1 MTLTRR
7 KFLKWLGVGSLGIFG
22 GGATFAAW
30 KPSNFYY
37 KGPKSDHFNGVNFFN
52 PEGVAPRKLS
62 EVLKWQLSGG
72 KAKWPA
78 EYPSKYDKA
87 KPEPCV
93 DGDEI
98 KITMIGHATLLV
110 QVAGLNFIT
119 DPVFVERASPFQF
132 AGPKRVNP
140 PGVRFE
146 DLPPIDYVL
155 LSHNHYDHL
164 DLETLS
170 KLIVEHDA
178 TIITPL
184 GNDVI
189 VRDAHFSIREKI
201 GDWTVDHEPQFITG
215 DWGDVFKL
223 KNDTR
228 VHFEPAHHWSARGI
242 KDRRMALWAAFVLE
256 TPQGKIYHIGDTG
269 FHSGINYKALFQK
282 HGEMRASILP
292 IGAYEPRWF
301 MKGQHQN
308 PDEAVQ
314 GHLLCKSKITIAHH
328 WGTFQLTNEAIEAPL
343 EALVEA
349 KKKYGLIDEAFVILR
364 PGQTTD
370 V

>member
-1 MTLTRR
+1 MKRR
-7 KFLKWLGVGSLGIFG
+7 KFLKWFGLSAIGVFGS
-22 GGATFAAW
+22 GAAFAAW

-37 KGPKSDHFNGVNFFN
+37 KGPKSDHYNGVNFFN
-52 PEGVAPRKLS
+52 PEGVEPRKLT

-72 KAKWPA
+72 RAKWPDH
-78 EYPSKYDKA
+78 YPSPFDKA
-87 KPEPCV
+87 KPATRVE
-93 DGDEI
+93 GDDI

-119 DPVFVERASPFQF
+119 DPVFTERASPVQF
-132 AGPKRVNP
+132 VGPKRVNP

-164 DLETLS
+164 DLETLDRLV
-170 KLIVEHDA
+170 KEHDA
-178 TIITPL
+178 EIICPL

-189 VRDAHFSIREKI
+189 VSKKNVDAR
-201 GDWTVDHEPQFITG
+201 FIMG
-215 DWGDVFKL
+215 DWGDVVDL
-223 KNDTR
+223 KNKCR
-228 VHFEPAHHWSARGI
+228 VHFEPAHHWSARGV

-256 TPQGKIYHIGDTG
+256 TPQGKIYHVGDTG
-269 FHSGINYKALFQK
+269 FHDGINYKALAEK

-314 GHLLCKSKITIAHH
+314 GHLLCKSQTTIAHH

-343 EALVEA
+343 EALAEA
-349 KKKYGLIDEAFVILR
+349 KQKHGLADEAFVVLR
-364 PGQTTD
+364 PGE
-370 V
+370 VASI

>member
-1 MTLTRR
+1 MTRR
-7 KFLKWLGVGSLGIFG
+7 GFLKWLGVGSLGIFG
-22 GGATFAAW
+22 GGASFAAW

-37 KGPKSDHFNGVNFFN
+37 NGPKSDHFNGTNFYN
-52 PEGVAPRKLS
+52 PGGVEPRKLS
-62 EVLKWQLSGG
+62 EVLKWQLAGG
-72 KAKWPA
+72 KAKWP
-78 EYPSKYDKA
+78 ETYPSSFDGA
-87 KPEPCV
+87 KPDAGV
-93 DGDEI
+93 DGDAI
-98 KITMIGHATLLV
+98 KITMIGHASLLV

-119 DPVFVERASPFQF
+119 DPVFAERASPVQF

-164 DLETLS
+164 DLDSLDRLV
-170 KLIVEHDA
+170 KKHDA
-178 TIITPL
+178 QIICPL

-189 VRDAHFSIREKI
+189 IAKKN
-201 GDWTVDHEPQFITG
+201 GQAKFITG
-215 DWGDVFKL
+215 DWGDVAEL
-223 KNDTR
+223 KNNTR
-228 VHFEPAHHWSARGI
+228 VHFEPAHHWSARGV

-256 TPQGKIYHIGDTG
+256 TPQGKIYHVGDTG
-269 FHSGINYKALFQK
+269 FHEGTNYKALAEK
-282 HGEMRASILP
+282 HGEIRVSILP

-314 GHLLCKSKITIAHH
+314 GHLLCKSQTTISHH

-343 EALVEA
+343 EALA
-349 KKKYGLIDEAFVILR
+349 KAKEKHGLADEAFVVLR
-364 PGQTTD
+364 PGEATS

>member
-1 MTLTRR
+1 MKRR
-7 KFLKWLGVGSLGIFG
+7 KFLKWLGIGSLGFFG
-22 GGATFAAW
+22 SGATFAAW

-37 KGPKSDHFNGVNFFN
+37 KGPKSDHYNGVNFFN
-52 PEGVAPRKLS
+52 PEGVEPRTLA
-62 EVLKWQLSGG
+62 EVAKWQWQGG
-72 KAKWPA
+72 KAKWPQ
-78 EYPSKYDKA
+78 EYPSPFDKA
-87 KPEPCV
+87 KPDARVEGN
-93 DGDEI
+93 DI

-119 DPVFVERASPFQF
+119 DPVFVERASPVQF

-164 DLETLS
+164 DLESLDRLV
-170 KLIVEHDA
+170 KEHDA
-178 TIITPL
+178 EIICPL

-189 VRDAHFSIREKI
+189 VADKNSNAK
-201 GDWTVDHEPQFITG
+201 FITG
-215 DWGDVFKL
+215 DWGDVAEL
-223 KNDTR
+223 NNDCR
-228 VHFEPAHHWSARGI
+228 VHFEPAHHWSARGV

-256 TPQGKIYHIGDTG
+256 TPQGKIYHVGDTG
-269 FHSGINYKALFQK
+269 FHKGINYKALAEK

-314 GHLLCKSKITIAHH
+314 GHLLCKSQVTIAHH

-343 EALVEA
+343 EALAEA
-349 KKKYGLIDEAFVILR
+349 KNKHGLADEAFVVLR
-364 PGQTTD
+364 PGEATS

>member
-1 MTLTRR
+1 MKRR
-7 KFLKWLGVGSLGIFG
+7 KFLKWLGLGAIGLFGS
-22 GGATFAAW
+22 GATFAAW
-30 KPSNFYY
+30 KPSNYYY
-37 KGPKSDHFNGVNFFN
+37 KGPKSDHYNGVNFFN

-62 EVLKWQLSGG
+62 EVLKWQLAGG
-72 KAKWPA
+72 KAKWPQ
-78 EYPSKYDKA
+78 EYPSPFDKA
-87 KPEPCV
+87 KPDARIE
-93 DGDEI
+93 DDDI

-119 DPVFVERASPFQF
+119 DPVFVERASPVQF

-164 DLETLS
+164 DLASLDRLV
-170 KLIVEHDA
+170 KEHNA
-178 TIITPL
+178 EIICPL
-184 GNDVI
+184 GNDAI
-189 VRDAHFSIREKI
+189 VAKKNDQAR
-201 GDWTVDHEPQFITG
+201 FITG
-215 DWGDVFKL
+215 DWGDVRAL
-223 KNDTR
+223 KNKCQ
-228 VHFEPAHHWSARGI
+228 VHFEPAHHWSARGV

-256 TPQGKIYHIGDTG
+256 TPQGKIYHVGDTG
-269 FHSGINYKALFQK
+269 FHDGINYKALAEK

-314 GHLLCKSKITIAHH
+314 GHLFCKSQITIAHH

-343 EALVEA
+343 EALA
-349 KKKYGLIDEAFVILR
+349 KAKEKHGLADEAFVVLR
-364 PGQTTD
+364 PGEAAS

>member
-1 MTLTRR
+1 MKRR
-7 KFLKWLGVGSLGIFG
+7 KFLKWLGIGSLGFFG
-22 GGATFAAW
+22 SGATFAAW

-37 KGPKSDHFNGVNFFN
+37 KGPKSDHYNGVNFFN
-52 PEGVAPRKLS
+52 PEGVEPRTLA
-62 EVLKWQLSGG
+62 EVAKWQWQGD
-72 KAKWPA
+72 KAKWPQ
-78 EYPSKYDKA
+78 EYPSPFDKA
-87 KPEPCV
+87 KPDARVEGN
-93 DGDEI
+93 DI

-119 DPVFVERASPFQF
+119 DPVFVERASPVQF

-164 DLETLS
+164 DLESLDRLV
-170 KLIVEHDA
+170 KEHDA
-178 TIITPL
+178 EIICPL

-189 VRDAHFSIREKI
+189 VADKNSNAK
-201 GDWTVDHEPQFITG
+201 FITG
-215 DWGDVFKL
+215 DWGDVAEL
-223 KNDTR
+223 NNDCR
-228 VHFEPAHHWSARGI
+228 VHFEPAHHWSARGV

-256 TPQGKIYHIGDTG
+256 TPQGKIYHVGDTG
-269 FHSGINYKALFQK
+269 FHDGINYKALAEK

-314 GHLLCKSKITIAHH
+314 GHLLCKSQVTIAHH

-343 EALVEA
+343 EALAAA
-349 KKKYGLIDEAFVILR
+349 KNKHGLADEAFVVLR
-364 PGQTTD
+364 PGEAANL
-370 V
+370 

>member
-1 MTLTRR
+1 MKRR
-7 KFLKWLGVGSLGIFG
+7 KFLKWLGLGAIGIFG
-22 GGATFAAW
+22 GGATFTAW

-37 KGPKSDHFNGVNFFN
+37 KGPKSDHYDGVNFFN
-52 PEGVAPRKLS
+52 PGGVEPKSLAQ
-62 EVLKWQLSGG
+62 VVQWQWNGG

-78 EYPSKYDKA
+78 NYPSPFDKA
-87 KPEPCV
+87 KPDARV
-93 DGDEI
+93 KGDDI

-119 DPVFVERASPFQF
+119 DPVFVERASPVQF
-132 AGPKRVNP
+132 VGPRRVNP

-164 DLETLS
+164 DLEALDRLVS
-170 KLIVEHDA
+170 KHGA
-178 TIITPL
+178 QIICPL
-184 GNDVI
+184 GNDAI
-189 VRDAHFSIREKI
+189 VAKKNA
-201 GDWTVDHEPQFITG
+201 QAKFITG
-215 DWGDVFKL
+215 DWGDVVEL
-223 KNDTR
+223 KNNTR
-228 VHFEPAHHWSARGI
+228 VHFEPAHHWSARGL

-256 TPQGKIYHIGDTG
+256 TPHGKIYHVGDTG
-269 FHSGINYKALFQK
+269 FHDGINYKALYEK

-314 GHLLCKSKITIAHH
+314 GHMFCKSQTTIAHH

-343 EALVEA
+343 EALAEA
-349 KKKYGLIDEAFVILR
+349 KQKHGLADEAFVVLR
-364 PGQTTD
+364 PGEATLT
-370 V
+370 

>member
-1 MTLTRR
+1 MKRR
-7 KFLKWLGVGSLGIFG
+7 KFLKWLGIGSLGFFG
-22 GGATFAAW
+22 SGATFAAW

-37 KGPKSDHFNGVNFFN
+37 KGPKSDHYNGVNFFN
-52 PEGVAPRKLS
+52 PEGVEPRTLA
-62 EVLKWQLSGG
+62 EVAKWQWQGD
-72 KAKWPA
+72 KANWPQ
-78 EYPSKYDKA
+78 EYPSPFDKA
-87 KPEPCV
+87 KPDARVEGN
-93 DGDEI
+93 DI

-119 DPVFVERASPFQF
+119 DPVFVERASPVQF

-164 DLETLS
+164 DLESLDRLV
-170 KLIVEHDA
+170 KEHDA
-178 TIITPL
+178 EIICPL

-189 VRDAHFSIREKI
+189 VAEKNSNAK
-201 GDWTVDHEPQFITG
+201 FITG
-215 DWGDVFKL
+215 DWGDVAEL
-223 KNDTR
+223 NNDCR
-228 VHFEPAHHWSARGI
+228 VHFEPAHHWSARGV

-256 TPQGKIYHIGDTG
+256 TPQGKIYHVGDTG
-269 FHSGINYKALFQK
+269 FHDGINYKALAEK

-314 GHLLCKSKITIAHH
+314 GHLLCKSQVTIAHH

-343 EALVEA
+343 EALAEA
-349 KKKYGLIDEAFVILR
+349 KNKHGLADEAFVVLR
-364 PGQTTD
+364 PGEAANL
-370 V
+370 

>member
-1 MTLTRR
+1 MKRR
-7 KFLKWLGVGSLGIFG
+7 KFLKWFGVSSLTIFG
-22 GGATFAAW
+22 SGATFSAW
-30 KPSNFYY
+30 KPANFYY
-37 KGPKSDHFNGVNFFN
+37 KGPKSDHYNGVNFFN
-52 PEGVAPRKLS
+52 PEGVEPRTLA
-62 EVLKWQLSGG
+62 EVAKWQWQGG
-72 KAKWPA
+72 KAKWPQ
-78 EYPSKYDKA
+78 EYPSPFDKA
-87 KPEPCV
+87 KPELRV
-93 DGDEI
+93 DGDDI

-119 DPVFVERASPFQF
+119 DPVFVERASPVQF

-164 DLETLS
+164 DLETLDRLV
-170 KLIVEHDA
+170 KQHAAE
-178 TIITPL
+178 IICPL

-189 VRDAHFSIREKI
+189 VADKNDKAK
-201 GDWTVDHEPQFITG
+201 FITG
-215 DWGDVFKL
+215 DWGDVAEL
-223 KNDTR
+223 KNDCR
-228 VHFEPAHHWSARGI
+228 VHFEPAHHWSARGV

-256 TPQGKIYHIGDTG
+256 TPQGKIYHVGDTG
-269 FHSGINYKALFQK
+269 FHEGINYKALAEK
-282 HGEMRASILP
+282 HGEMRVSILP

-314 GHLLCKSKITIAHH
+314 GHLLCKSQTTIAHH
-328 WGTFQLTNEAIEAPL
+328 WGTFQLTNEAIEAPVK
-343 EALVEA
+343 ALAEA
-349 KKKYGLIDEAFVILR
+349 KEKHGVANKAFVVLR
-364 PGQTTD
+364 PGEAAN

>member
-1 MTLTRR
+1 MEFLILKRR
-7 KFLKWLGVGSLGIFG
+7 GFLKWLGLGAIGILG

-37 KGPKSDHFNGVNFFN
+37 KGPKSKHFNGVNFFN
-52 PEGVAPRKLS
+52 SGGVEPGGFSDL
-62 EVLKWQLSGG
+62 LKWQMGGG

-78 EYPSKYDKA
+78 EYPSPFDKS
-87 KPEPCV
+87 KP
-93 DGDEI
+93 DERVERDVI
-98 KITMIGHATLLV
+98 KITMIGHASLLI

-119 DPVFVERASPFQF
+119 DPVFVERASPVQF

-140 PGVRFE
+140 PGIRFE

-164 DLETLS
+164 DLETLDRLV
-170 KLIVEHDA
+170 KEHNA
-178 TIITPL
+178 EIICPL
-184 GNDVI
+184 GNDAI
-189 VRDAHFSIREKI
+189 VAKKNDKA
-201 GDWTVDHEPQFITG
+201 QFITG
-215 DWGDVFKL
+215 DWGDVIEL

-228 VHFEPAHHWSARGI
+228 VHFEPAHHWSARWI

-256 TPQGKIYHIGDTG
+256 APQGKIYHVGDTG
-269 FHSGINYKALFQK
+269 FHDGINYKALFEK
-282 HGEMRASILP
+282 HGEMRVSILP

-314 GHLLCKSKITIAHH
+314 GHLLCKSQTTIAHH

-343 EALVEA
+343 EALAEA
-349 KKKYGLIDEAFVILR
+349 KQKHGVIDEAFVVAR
-364 PGQTTD
+364 SGETTIT
-370 V
+370 

>member
-1 MTLTRR
+1 MKRR
-7 KFLKWLGVGSLGIFG
+7 KFLKWLGIGSLGFFG
-22 GGATFAAW
+22 SGATFAAW

-37 KGPKSDHFNGVNFFN
+37 KGPKSDHYNGVNFFN
-52 PEGVAPRKLS
+52 PEGVEPRTLA
-62 EVLKWQLSGG
+62 EVAKWQWQGG
-72 KAKWPA
+72 KAKWPQ
-78 EYPSKYDKA
+78 EYPSPFDKA
-87 KPEPCV
+87 KPDARVEGN
-93 DGDEI
+93 DI

-119 DPVFVERASPFQF
+119 DPVFVERASPVQF

-164 DLETLS
+164 DLESLDRLV
-170 KLIVEHDA
+170 KEHDA
-178 TIITPL
+178 EIICPL

-189 VRDAHFSIREKI
+189 VADKNSNAK
-201 GDWTVDHEPQFITG
+201 FITG
-215 DWGDVFKL
+215 DWGDVAEL
-223 KNDTR
+223 NNDCR
-228 VHFEPAHHWSARGI
+228 VHFEPAHHWSARGV

-256 TPQGKIYHIGDTG
+256 TPQGKIYHVGDTG
-269 FHSGINYKALFQK
+269 FHDGINYKALAEK

-314 GHLLCKSKITIAHH
+314 GHLLCKSQVTIAHH

-343 EALVEA
+343 EALAEA
-349 KKKYGLIDEAFVILR
+349 KNKHGLADEAFVVLR
-364 PGQTTD
+364 PGEAANL
-370 V
+370 

>member
-1 MTLTRR
+1 MKRR
-7 KFLKWLGVGSLGIFG
+7 KFLKWLGIGSLGFFG
-22 GGATFAAW
+22 SGATFAAW

-37 KGPKSDHFNGVNFFN
+37 KGPKSDHYNGVNFFN
-52 PEGVAPRKLS
+52 PEGVEPRTLA
-62 EVLKWQLSGG
+62 EVAKWQWQGG
-72 KAKWPA
+72 KAKWPQ
-78 EYPSKYDKA
+78 EYPSPFDKA
-87 KPEPCV
+87 KPDARVEGN
-93 DGDEI
+93 DI

-119 DPVFVERASPFQF
+119 DPVFVERASPVQF

-164 DLETLS
+164 DLESLDRLV
-170 KLIVEHDA
+170 KEHDA
-178 TIITPL
+178 EIICPL

-189 VRDAHFSIREKI
+189 VADKNSNAK
-201 GDWTVDHEPQFITG
+201 FITG
-215 DWGDVFKL
+215 DWGDVAEL
-223 KNDTR
+223 NNDCR
-228 VHFEPAHHWSARGI
+228 VHFEPAHHWSARGV

-256 TPQGKIYHIGDTG
+256 TPQGKIYHVGDTG
-269 FHSGINYKALFQK
+269 FHKGINYKALAEK

-314 GHLLCKSKITIAHH
+314 GHLLCKSQVTIAHH

-343 EALVEA
+343 EALAEA
-349 KKKYGLIDEAFVILR
+349 KQKHGLADDAFVVLR
-364 PGQTTD
+364 PGEATS

>member
-1 MTLTRR
+1 MKRR
-7 KFLKWLGVGSLGIFG
+7 KFLKWLGIGSLGFFG
-22 GGATFAAW
+22 SGATFAAW

-37 KGPKSDHFNGVNFFN
+37 KGPKSDHYNGVNFFN
-52 PEGVAPRKLS
+52 PEGVEPRTLA
-62 EVLKWQLSGG
+62 EVAKWQWQGD
-72 KAKWPA
+72 KAKWPQ
-78 EYPSKYDKA
+78 EYPSPFDKA
-87 KPEPCV
+87 KPDARVEGN
-93 DGDEI
+93 DI

-119 DPVFVERASPFQF
+119 DPVFVERASPVQF

-164 DLETLS
+164 DLESLDRLV
-170 KLIVEHDA
+170 KEHDA
-178 TIITPL
+178 EIICPL

-189 VRDAHFSIREKI
+189 VADKNSNAK
-201 GDWTVDHEPQFITG
+201 FITG
-215 DWGDVFKL
+215 DWGDVAEL
-223 KNDTR
+223 NNDCR
-228 VHFEPAHHWSARGI
+228 VHFEPAHHWSARGV

-256 TPQGKIYHIGDTG
+256 TPQGKIYHVGDTG
-269 FHSGINYKALFQK
+269 FHDGINYKALAEK

-314 GHLLCKSKITIAHH
+314 GHLLCKSQVTIAHH

-343 EALVEA
+343 EALAEA
-349 KKKYGLIDEAFVILR
+349 KNKHGLADEAFVVLR
-364 PGQTTD
+364 PGEAANL
-370 V
+370 